1 MPKTLF
7 INACVRENS
16 RTLLLAKHLLA
27 KLDGEVRECALAS
40 ENPAPLRADTLTAR
54 DKCISAGDYSDPMFR
69 FAHDFAA
76 AECIVIAAPYWDLS
90 FPALLKSYLE
100 NVTVSGLT
108 FYYDETGVPR
118 SLCRAK
124 QLIYVTTAGGPIFA
138 NLGFDYVQ
146 SVMRGFFGI
155 EDCVFFK
162 AENLDIIGADVEAI
176 LQAGK
181 QEIDAYFA
189 ARD

>member
-1 MPKTLF
+1 MLKTLF

-16 RTLLLAKHLLA
+16 RTLLLAKHLLS
-27 KLDGEVRECALAS
+27 KLDGDVLECALGS
-40 ENPAPLRADTLTAR
+40 EGPMPLDAESLAKR
-54 DKCISAGDYSDPMFR
+54 DRCVAAGDYSDPMFR

-76 AECIVIAAPYWDLS
+76 ADRIVIAAPYWDLS

-100 NVTVSGLT
+100 NITVSGLS

-146 SVMRGFFGI
+146 CVVRGFFGI

-162 AENLDIIGADVEAI
+162 AENLDIIGADVEAF
-176 LQAGK
+176 LQAST
-181 QEIDAYFA
+181 QEIDAHFA
-189 ARD
+189 ARG